1 MERIHWF
8 WSKIKA
14 FLGQKD
20 IGNGRKDRIYKVNVP
35 SEHLSPQ
42 IASNVANIL
51 STNQEI
57 FLILWN
63 TKNHY
68 LVRIILS
75 LNIILIQLSTIHFLF
90 SLRSILILY
99 FHLRV
104 GLQSGL
110 LPWRFLNNLFCW
122 FITPPYVL
130 HVNCVPAVLI

>member
-1 MERIHWF
+1 MERKHWF

-14 FLGQKD
+14 FLVQKD
-20 IGNGRKDRIYKVNVP
+20 IGNGRKDRIYLP
-35 SEHLSPQ
+35 PQ
-42 IASNVANIL
+42 IACNVANIR

-75 LNIILIQLSTIHFLF
+75 LNIILIQLNTIHFLF
-90 SLRSILILY
+90 TLRSILILY

-110 LPWRFLNNLFCW
+110 FPWRFLNNLFCW